1 MSQLP
6 VFGGY
11 DSNMS
16 QISQYKT
23 VVIPTGA
30 NAVSTDVP
38 FGMSLRGLVT
48 PSTFEG
54 TTITFEVAQDAGGPF
69 LPLYD
74 NATLYSVTS
83 STSRHITIDKPHLF
97 IGHRFLRIINN
108 VSGSPSNV
116 AAARTVGQLYAA
128 E

>member
-1 MSQLP
+1 M
-6 VFGGY
+6 VGINIEGGF
-11 DSNMS
+11 SNSMAQS
-16 QISQYKT
+16 SLYKT
-23 VVIPTGA
+23 VVIPAGA

-38 FGMSLRGLVT
+38 YGQSLRGLVT

-54 TTITFEVAQDAGGPF
+54 TSITFEVAQEAGGPF
-69 LPLYD
+69 VPLYD

-83 STSRHITIDKPHLF
+83 NVSRFIAIDKPHIF
-97 IGHRFLRIINN
+97 IGHRYLKIINN

-116 AAARTVGQLYAA
+116 AAARTVGQLYGS